1 MTEDGVRMQSTEVR
15 AICRAAKAAG
25 REAPHHSIA
34 LQALCS
40 PEHPLAAVAERK

>member
-1 MTEDGVRMQSTEVR
+1 MTEDGVRMQSTEAR
-15 AICRAAKAAG
+15 AICRAAKAD

-40 PEHPLAAVAERK
+40 PEHPLAAVVERK